1 MKKTV
6 KKLLKRILITLLSL
20 VVLIISIL
28 GIIIMKAYSK
38 LPPVDALATC
48 RPRIDGL
55 DQEWVKELGKQ
66 YQTCTKIED
75 FPVNLK
81 NAVIAAEDKR
91 FYQHSGVDIISI
103 GRGIFGNIANKPVAG
118 TSTIAHQISRQINLT
133 DNNTSRSQF
142 YMLLSA
148 YKIEQ
153 NFSKDEILGFYLNQV
168 YMGKKAYGF
177 PIASQVYFG
186 KNVSE
191 LTLAQSA
198 MLASL
203 PRGPSAFN
211 PVDRPKRARARQM
224 LVLENMKQL
233 GFINQTQFDQAK
245 NEVLVYKIAKTE
257 NNALGL

>member
-1 MKKTV
+1 
-6 KKLLKRILITLLSL
+6 
-20 VVLIISIL
+20 
-28 GIIIMKAYSK
+28 MKAYSK
-38 LPPVDALATC
+38 LPSVNTFATC
-48 RPRIDGL
+48 KPITDGL
-55 DQEWVKELGKQ
+55 DQEWVKELGEQ

-75 FPVNLK
+75 FPVDLR

-91 FYQHSGVDIISI
+91 FYQHSGVNII
-103 GRGIFGNIANKPVAG
+103 GISHIILNNMITGEHITE
-118 TSTIAHQISRQINLT
+118 TSTITQQISWKINLT
-133 DNNTSRSQF
+133 SKGTLQRSF
-142 YMLLSA
+142 NRRLLA

-153 NFSKDEILGFYLNQV
+153 NFSKDEVLAYYLNQA
-168 YMGKKAYGF
+168 YMGKKALGF

-211 PVDRPKRARARQM
+211 PVDSPKRARARQI
-224 LVLENMKQL
+224 LVLENMKAL

-257 NNALGL
+257 DDSLGL